1 MAESKFIKEVFSDYK
16 TTANIKD
23 AKILK
28 IPVYHF
34 HDGFLK
40 YTSILRKKYPKTLRK
55 IKVEDEQIT
64 KRFIQASRGWIKY
77 KPLFQYITHKE
88 TYKEKIQETY
98 EKLKT
103 GIIEVNKLFENE
115 DCNVLLEDLTK
126 YDKNVKKHYNEY
138 LKTNEIWDKLKS
150 EI

>member
-1 MAESKFIKEVFSDYK
+1 MSDKYVSTRIKAVGSAKAVQGIMHDTRFTVPGYLRRDPEAKFHSF
-16 TTANIKD
+16 KD
-23 AKILK
+23 NVTLMCRGAKNNAIRDFCRET
-28 IPVYHF
+28 IMDSV
-34 HDGFLK
+34 
-40 YTSILRKKYPKTLRK
+40 R
-55 IKVEDEQIT
+55 EQQEI
-64 KRFIQASRGWIKY
+64 
-77 KPLFQYITHKE
+77 
-88 TYKEKIQETY
+88 YKEKIQETY

>member
-1 MAESKFIKEVFSDYK
+1 M
-16 TTANIKD
+16 
-23 AKILK
+23 
-28 IPVYHF
+28 PVYHF

-40 YTSILRKKYPKTLRK
+40 YTNILREKYPKTLRK
-55 IKVEDEQIT
+55 IKVEDEQIA

-88 TYKEKIQETY
+88 IYKEKIQETY

-138 LKTNEIWDKLKS
+138 LKTNEIWNKLKS

>member
-1 MAESKFIKEVFSDYK
+1 MAKMSKIIHKEEIKNNE
-16 TTANIKD
+16 KD
-23 AKILK
+23 NNNLNNSSVKYLEHSA
-28 IPVYHF
+28 
-34 HDGFLK
+34 GFLNLMRFVSSK
-40 YTSILRKKYPKTLRK
+40 IKNGAK
-55 IKVEDEQIT
+55 IKVEDEQIA

-88 TYKEKIQETY
+88 IYKEKIQETY

-138 LKTNEIWDKLKS
+138 LKTNEIWNKLKS